1 MPALILLFL
10 GLACLAAAWL
20 LLRSF
25 GGGVRIG
32 RLLSVAPDVT
42 IAEALD
48 LARRDPPAYVRVRG
62 RIDADEP
69 FPDEFGR
76 PLVVRRERVLV
87 REGSGWR
94 TIGSAVRHVPFVL
107 RDREAEI
114 AIDAGGLDE
123 GLVVIPREAEGR
135 AGDIAERFATS
146 VDPSLPVR
154 FQIHQVSAVEH
165 AIAVGGPTVGPDG
178 DVRLGP
184 ARGRPLIVTTLE
196 VDEAM
201 RVLAGGRR
209 QRAIVV
215 ATLLAVGLACLAAAL
230 VLIVAPMVFPAIA
243 LGASPEPSV
252 APGDTRSSG
261 EGPGLAGQP
270 FLVAV
275 GVILLGL
282 AAAALATLYVRLARQ
297 R

>member
-1 MPALILLFL
+1 
-10 GLACLAAAWL
+10 
-20 LLRSF
+20 
-25 GGGVRIG
+25 
-32 RLLSVAPDVT
+32 
-42 IAEALD
+42 
-48 LARRDPPAYVRVRG
+48 
-62 RIDADEP
+62 
-69 FPDEFGR
+69 
-76 PLVVRRERVLV
+76 
-87 REGSGWR
+87 
-94 TIGSAVRHVPFVL
+94 VL

-123 GLVVIPREAEGR
+123 GLVVIPREAEGL
-135 AGDIAERFATS
+135 AGDIAGRFATS

-184 ARGRPLIVTTLE
+184 ASGRPLIVTTLE

-215 ATLLAVGLACLAAAL
+215 AALLAVGLACLAAAL